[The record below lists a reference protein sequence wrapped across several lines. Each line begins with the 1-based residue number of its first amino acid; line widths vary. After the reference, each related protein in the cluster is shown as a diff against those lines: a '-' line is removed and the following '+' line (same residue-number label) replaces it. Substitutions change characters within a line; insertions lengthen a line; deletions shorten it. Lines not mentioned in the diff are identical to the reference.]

1 MEIITLK
8 EAATILKYVDIRSV
22 VVWCNRNKVKIFL
35 DDGAK
40 RKYLN
45 RLQFER
51 ARLKNFVQYLKSEYK
66 EKWLDAFK
74 AHMNLNLLG
83 VIEMEENFKLNLKNK
98 TEEYKPAGY
107 NENLFLTRLTNLIAE
122 LK

>member
-1 MEIITLK
+1 
-8 EAATILKYVDIRSV
+8 
-22 VVWCNRNKVKIFL
+22 
-35 DDGAK
+35 
-40 RKYLN
+40 
-45 RLQFER
+45 
-51 ARLKNFVQYLKSEYK
+51 
-66 EKWLDAFK
+66 
-74 AHMNLNLLG
+74 MNLNLLG